1 MHRTIE
7 QDTKEVQVIAQTG
20 TQAEPVFTAPAQL
33 LSTAV
38 TGSGVGITP
47 ADDKMYLSGSG
58 FGGPPDADVVFVADV
73 PTSGR

>member
-1 MHRTIE
+1 
-7 QDTKEVQVIAQTG
+7 
-20 TQAEPVFTAPAQL
+20 VFTAPAQI
-33 LSTAV
+33 LSTSVTASQPV

-73 PTSGR
+73 PTSGH